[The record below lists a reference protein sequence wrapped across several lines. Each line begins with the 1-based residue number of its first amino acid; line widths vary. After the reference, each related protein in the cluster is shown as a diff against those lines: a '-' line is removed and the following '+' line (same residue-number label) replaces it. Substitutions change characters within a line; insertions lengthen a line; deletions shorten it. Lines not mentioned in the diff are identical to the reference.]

1 MHRYDFHCIFIF
13 MEISFSAD
21 TSVLIQLCFW
31 LNGAN
36 IGYSQGNN
44 IALLYF
50 VLLAFSGILS
60 EKRQRKKVS
69 SVIFRYNLLS
79 HSATLAINHYFS
91 FRLSTLRTSKLLM
104 KCYIVFSLLR
114 LVAYLIF
121 YVRHFSPFQ
130 SVHCWFCFLSW
141 YLQKLK
147 FSQPQMTMLILVL
160 LFYVVG
166 FVHKINDI

>member
-31 LNGAN
+31 LKGAN

-91 FRLSTLRTSKLLM
+91 FRLSTLRTSKPLM

-121 YVRHFSPFQ
+121 LCSSFLPFSPHVIT
-130 SVHCWFCFLSW
+130 SLHHV
-141 YLQKLK
+141 K
-147 FSQPQMTMLILVL
+147 VL
-160 LFYVVG
+160 
-166 FVHKINDI
+166 

>member
-60 EKRQRKKVS
+60 EKTAKKKS
-69 SVIFRYNLLS
+69 FKR
-79 HSATLAINHYFS
+79 YFS
-91 FRLSTLRTSKLLM
+91 L
-104 KCYIVFSLLR
+104 
-114 LVAYLIF
+114 
-121 YVRHFSPFQ
+121 
-130 SVHCWFCFLSW
+130 
-141 YLQKLK
+141 
-147 FSQPQMTMLILVL
+147 
-160 LFYVVG
+160 
-166 FVHKINDI
+166 